1 MAEMVVFDYGRTL
14 YDRETDGFFP
24 DAVSTVRSLAAR
36 FRLGIVSVS
45 RPEDESERLQALK
58 DAGILQHFEEILF
71 TASGS
76 RKADTYRELLQKTG
90 LGADEIVVVDDYII
104 RGIAWGNRAGAKTVW
119 FRNGKFADLEPD
131 ANTGQPDY
139 TIHSLSELIQLLNSH

>member
-1 MAEMVVFDYGRTL
+1 MAQMVVFDYGRTL

-36 FRLGIVSVS
+36 YRLGIVSVS
-45 RPEDESERLQALK
+45 RPEEESGRVQALK

-71 TASGS
+71 TASGEQ
-76 RKADTYRELLQKTG
+76 KAGKYRELLRQVG
-90 LGADEIVVVDDYII
+90 LKADEIVVVDDYII
-104 RGIAWGNRAGAKTVW
+104 RGIAWGNKAGATTVW
-119 FRNGKFADLEPD
+119 FRNGKFAGLQPD
-131 ANTGQPDY
+131 AETGQPDY